1 MSEINVS
8 VVGITGYTGLELLR
22 ILRQHPAVKLRHLI
36 SHSFTGKKISEVW
49 PHLEGVCD
57 MTLSDA
63 SLEQVA
69 RESDV
74 VFLALPHGE
83 SQKIMPELMRGVENN
98 TTAKIIDL
106 AGDFRLQ
113 DLRLFER
120 FYGIQHVY
128 PQGVPSFTY
137 GFVEWQKKKI
147 LDVKYLANPGC
158 FALTSQLALLPFKGK
173 IQDVSIVAVTGS
185 SGSGKSL
192 SEGTHHPVR
201 SHNMKSYKIGKH
213 QHIPEVMQSV
223 GLEESQ
229 IVFVPTSGPFVRG
242 IHLTAIITPL
252 LDTVTSEEAYELLAK
267 FYQNEPFIRVK
278 PLGVAVQLADVVGAN
293 FCDISVQVLNKKIL
307 VQAVLDNLM
316 KGASGNAVQNMNL
329 MCGLPETTGLLTLS
343 PILP

>member
-8 VVGITGYTGLELLR
+8 IVGITGYTGLELLR
-22 ILRQHPAVKLRHLI
+22 ILVQHPAVKLRHLI

-49 PHLEGVCD
+49 PHLSGVCD
-57 MTLSDA
+57 MTLSGA
-63 SLEQVA
+63 PLEQVV
-69 RESDV
+69 RESDF

-83 SQKIMPELMRGVENN
+83 SQKIMLELMQSAEGGAA
-98 TTAKIIDL
+98 AKIIDL

-113 DLRLFER
+113 DIELFER
-120 FYGIQHVY
+120 FYGTPHAY
-128 PQGVPSFTY
+128 PQGVASFVY
-137 GFVEWQKKKI
+137 GFLEWQKEKI
-147 LDVKYLANPGC
+147 LQVKYVANPGC
-158 FALTSQLALLPFKGK
+158 FALTSQLALLPFQGK

-185 SGSGKSL
+185 SGSGKTP
-192 SEGTHHPVR
+192 SEGTHHSVR

-213 QHIPEVMQSV
+213 QHIPEVMQSL

-242 IHLTAIITPL
+242 IHLTATITPS
-252 LDTVTSEEAYELLAK
+252 LDTITSEEAYGMLAK
-267 FYQNEPFIRVK
+267 FYGDEPFIRVK
-278 PLGVAVQLADVVGAN
+278 SLGVAVQLVDVIGSN
-293 FCDISVQVLNKKIL
+293 FCDISVQVLNGKIL

-343 PILP
+343 PLLL